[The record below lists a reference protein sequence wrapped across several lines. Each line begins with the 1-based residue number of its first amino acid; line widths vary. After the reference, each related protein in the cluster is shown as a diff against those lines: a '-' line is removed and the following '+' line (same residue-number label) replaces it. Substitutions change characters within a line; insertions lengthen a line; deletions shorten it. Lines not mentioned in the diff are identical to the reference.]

1 MIKKCFISGL
11 ICSVYNVSIG
21 FIHCILQNNKLLGS
35 KVINVSYNNKT
46 VILKRQ
52 VLLVEEMRNTRMK
65 QVICPP
71 PPPHPTPTPKIHSFI
86 AYSYFKD
93 ASLYRFS
100 VVKWLKLLIF
110 DHKHNNTA
118 VSSHSDTNGFQ
129 TPTKDR
135 QFQLSVCLQRSSTTF
150 L

>member
-46 VILKRQ
+46 VILKRP

-71 PPPHPTPTPKIHSFI
+71 PQDTFIHCLQLFQGHFVI
-86 AYSYFKD
+86 KV
-93 ASLYRFS
+93 LGGQ
-100 VVKWLKLLIF
+100 VVKVVDL
-110 DHKHNNTA
+110 
-118 VSSHSDTNGFQ
+118 
-129 TPTKDR
+129 
-135 QFQLSVCLQRSSTTF
+135 
-150 L
+150 

>member
-46 VILKRQ
+46 VILKRP

-65 QVICPP
+65 QAICPP
-71 PPPHPTPTPKIHSFI
+71 PPPSRYIHSLLT
-86 AYSYFKD
+86 A
-93 ASLYRFS
+93 FS
-100 VVKWLKLLIF
+100 RTLRHIGSRW
-110 DHKHNNTA
+110 
-118 VSSHSDTNGFQ
+118 SSG
-129 TPTKDR
+129 
-135 QFQLSVCLQRSSTTF
+135 
-150 L
+150 